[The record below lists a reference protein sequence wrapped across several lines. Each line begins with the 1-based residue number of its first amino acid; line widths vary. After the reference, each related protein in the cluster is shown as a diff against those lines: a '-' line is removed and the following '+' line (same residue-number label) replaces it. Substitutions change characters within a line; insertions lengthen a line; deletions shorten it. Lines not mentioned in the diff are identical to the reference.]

1 MKIKDVPGKEF
12 IPLGGQD
19 GQKAFALIKKYE

>member
-12 IPLGGQD
+12 IPPGWQD
-19 GQKAFALIKKYE
+19 SQKAFALINKY